1 MIIGSEVLDMVE
13 LIEKISNTVEKKK
26 VKCLCN
32 KILKKCSFKSENDL
46 KNISSLATWLYI
58 YGYYDEMIEV
68 CDLVKD
74 MEFTGNYNLWFVPD
88 VTMCLKSRVLRER
101 GVLDESQA
109 LIDKVN
115 EYRHPELYVKLVKG
129 YEVNYDISIAQELA
143 NRPKSLAENSRFG
156 KLQFAIRFREA
167 GKFPISDER
176 FENDIQE
183 LVSILALVK

>member
-1 MIIGSEVLDMVE
+1 MVE
-13 LIEKISNTVEKKK
+13 LIEKVSDTVEKKK
-26 VKCLCN
+26 VKSLCS

-58 YGYYDEMIEV
+58 YGYYDEMVEV
-68 CDLVKD
+68 CDLVKG

-88 VTMCLKSRVLRER
+88 MTMCLKSRVLRER
-101 GVLDESQA
+101 GLFGESQT

-115 EYRHPELYVKLVKG
+115 DYRHPELYVNLVKG

-167 GKFPISDER
+167 GKFPISDEK
-176 FENDIQE
+176 FEKDIQD
-183 LVSILALVK
+183 LVSILSQVK